1 MHVATVSSL
10 KSATQLEELPTIS
23 EKKDFKTEF
32 KKFSKKVVERVESKD
47 PSRVD
52 TVKKSMMAVA
62 KMVLENF
69 KEYEFLAVEE
79 DAFENEGPILIHKTI
94 NNNKDKGDQIGDTCE
109 LIVFK
114 DIIYEEKCV
123 SYA

>member
-62 KMVLENF
+62 RMVLENF
-69 KEYEFLAVEE
+69 KA
-79 DAFENEGPILIHKTI
+79 
-94 NNNKDKGDQIGDTCE
+94 
-109 LIVFK
+109 
-114 DIIYEEKCV
+114 V
-123 SYA
+123 SYTHLTLPTIYSV